1 MARFLVAPGLEDAD
15 LETLRFAVFA
25 AGARFALGLADFAS
39 VDRPLIEDLGDDLRV
54 GVRDVDRLIPLVT
67 GLLIRG
73 SR

>member
-1 MARFLVAPGLEDAD
+1 MRFLDAPALEDAD

-25 AGARFALGLADFAS
+25 AVALFALGLADFAS

>member
-1 MARFLVAPGLEDAD
+1 MVAPDLEDAA
-15 LETLRFAVFA
+15 LETLRFGVFA
-25 AGARFALGLADFAS
+25 AVALFALGLADFAS
-39 VDRPLIEDLGDDLRV
+39 AERPLIEDLGGDLRV